1 MGLSIGYAARLG
13 KFDVASQPPNHRDYS
28 AKGILVT
35 KENVDDFLKNYVLA
49 TPTVDWNDYWGN
61 LAI

>member
-13 KFDVASQPPNHRDYS
+13 KFDVAKEPANHRDYN

-35 KENVDDFLKNYVLA
+35 KDTVDEFLKDYVLS
-49 TPTVDWNDYWGN
+49 TPKVDWNDYWGN
-61 LAI
+61 VAS